1 MKISSF
7 IALRYFFSRKS
18 SHAVNIITGISVGG
32 ILVGAAALIIVLS
45 AFNGLENMVR
55 GFYNDFDPD
64 LKVTPKKGKFFDP
77 QPWKDYLQTQEGLQ
91 YAEILEERALFT
103 FRQKE
108 HIATIKGV
116 DSQYDALNNIEDNI
130 IRGDYY
136 LGSEDVPQT
145 VLGAGVAYYLGY
157 SSDGNTQPL
166 KVFVPRDYQG
176 LDARRAFKTATLY
189 GAGVFSIQPG
199 FDEKYALVSLPFARD
214 LLNLPEKV
222 SALEINVNVP
232 HTIAHFQKELQ
243 SKFGDYFHIKNR
255 DEQQA
260 VFFKVLK
267 TEGLFT
273 FLIFAL
279 ILSIATLTIAGSLT
293 MLMLEKRRDLYTYWA
308 LGLSLNQMR
317 RVFLKEGLIICGLG
331 GTIGLVLGVIFVYLQ
346 DVYGLIS
353 LGAGYAVESYPVLF
367 KATDLLVVAATVFGL
382 GTVVSW
388 LTARRITRK
397 MIGQ

>member
-1 MKISSF
+1 MKITNF
-7 IALRYFFSRKS
+7 IAMRYFFSRKS

-64 LKVTPKKGKFFDP
+64 LKVTPRKGKFFDP
-77 QPWKDYLQTQEGLQ
+77 QPWKEYLNTVSGIQ
-91 YAEILEERALFT
+91 YSEVLEERALLT

-108 HIATIKGV
+108 YIATIKGV
-116 DSQYDALNNIEDNI
+116 DSRYDSLNSIRQNI

-136 LGSEDVPQT
+136 LGSSDVPQA

-157 SSDGNTQPL
+157 SSDGSAQPL
-166 KVFVPRDYQG
+166 KVFVPRNYQG

-199 FDEKYALVSLPFARD
+199 FDEKYALVSLAFARD
-214 LLNLPEKV
+214 FLNLPKKI
-222 SALEINVNVP
+222 SALEIKVNSP
-232 HTIAHFQKELQ
+232 QKIAGLQKKFKG
-243 SKFGDYFHIKNR
+243 KFGSRFNIQNR

-308 LGLSLNQMR
+308 LGLSLRQLR
-317 RVFLKEGLIICGLG
+317 RIFLKEGLIISGLG
-331 GTIGLVLGVIFVYLQ
+331 GVIGLALGVAFVFLQ
-346 DVYGLIS
+346 ANYGLIS

-367 KATDLLVVAATVFGL
+367 KATDLLVVSATVFGL
-382 GTVVSW
+382 AIFVSW
-388 LTARRITRK
+388 FTARRITQR
-397 MIGQ
+397 MISR